1 MDEQLAATGA
11 TTPEDGPERSI
22 SPYLVRREPVL
33 DLDRSL
39 VGYSLQII
47 WPDGRQHDPASALVE
62 QCGIGGP
69 ERLMG
74 RLRHTIQ
81 ATPALLQNAYVRS
94 LPTARVLLDIPE
106 GTEPTPELLQIISA
120 LSVSGYRFTLRAD
133 LAANEAYAPF
143 VPLCKAVCFDL
154 RHTVKSDLFR
164 ESFKHKQAGRTLYAA
179 YIPDTDTLDTC
190 KMLGFTLIQGPWPQ
204 AVRPANSPSVSKK
217 QAILLKLIALILGD
231 GDGQSIKTCMEQD
244 PELVETLLRMV
255 NTPAFGLSQ
264 EVDSLNQAIMLLGR
278 RQLQR
283 WVQVLMYTQ
292 SGGTK
297 GILSPML
304 VLATARGRLLE
315 LLAESE
321 YPDQAIRSETA
332 FSVGALSVMDQL
344 FGGSMHDLL
353 TQITVDVPVRAALL
367 DHSGPFGD
375 DLKLAETLF
384 PTSSAQTHDTG
395 PLLRARP
402 TPDINAMVQNAFEWS
417 HSITQSAQ

>member
-1 MDEQLAATGA
+1 MDEQLVATNAAA
-11 TTPEDGPERSI
+11 PEDSPELST
-22 SPYLVRREPVL
+22 PDYLVRREPIL
-33 DLDRSL
+33 DKDRSL
-39 VGYSLQII
+39 VGYALQVI
-47 WPDGRQHDPASALVE
+47 WPNGDQHDPAPALIE
-62 QCGIGGP
+62 QCSVDGP

-74 RLRHTIQ
+74 RLAHTIL

-94 LPTARVLLDIPE
+94 MPTARVLLDIPE
-106 GTEPTPELLQIISA
+106 GTEPTPELLQNISGLA
-120 LSVSGYRFTLRAD
+120 VSGYRFSLRAD
-133 LAANEAYAPF
+133 LAASEAYAPF
-143 VPLCKAVCFDL
+143 VPLCKAICFDL
-154 RHTVKSDLFR
+154 RHTAKADLFR

-179 YIPDTDTLDTC
+179 YVPDTDTLDTC
-190 KMLGFTLIQGPWPQ
+190 KMLGFTHFQGPWPQ
-204 AVRPANSPSVSKK
+204 AALPAGSTPLSKK

-231 GDGQSIKTCMEQD
+231 GDGQSIKACMEQD
-244 PELVETLLRMV
+244 PDLVQTLLHMV

-264 EVDSLNQAIMLLGR
+264 GVDSLNQAIMLLGR

-292 SGGTK
+292 SGGAK
-297 GILSPML
+297 GSLSPML
-304 VLATARGRLLE
+304 ILATARGRLLE

-353 TQITVDVPVRAALL
+353 AQITVDVPVRSALL

-375 DLKLAETLF
+375 DLKLAESLF
-384 PTSSAQTHDTG
+384 PTSSAQVHDTG
-395 PLLRARP
+395 PLLRARS
-402 TPDINAMVQNAFEWS
+402 TLEINAMVQNAFEWS